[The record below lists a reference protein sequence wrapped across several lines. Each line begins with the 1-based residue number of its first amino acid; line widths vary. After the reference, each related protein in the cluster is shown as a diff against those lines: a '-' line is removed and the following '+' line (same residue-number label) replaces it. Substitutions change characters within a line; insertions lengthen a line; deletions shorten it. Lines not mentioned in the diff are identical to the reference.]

1 MDRYGTK
8 WLLIVAMAIFGM
20 GVGLISLTQSL
31 GYLLLIVGLS
41 YILLMFGVVYEVF
54 STRRRPVPTPQT
66 APVAQ
71 PVSVASTAP
80 AEQAVRTA
88 PAPTTVRA
96 SQSDQEAYR
105 WVILAVTVVMAFMI
119 TGSRSTVGV
128 FLKSIVRDLGWDR
141 GMFSLIVATNIWL
154 SGFLQPFT
162 GHIMDRYG
170 AKWIFIISMATFGI
184 GIGLISVTQSFVYLL
199 FIYGVIVAAAMAG
212 SSNSLT
218 NALVAK
224 WFPSNQRGL
233 AIGINNAGS
242 AVGQL
247 ALVGLTTMMLQV
259 SGWRSN
265 HIYLGLAIVVITVPL
280 TLLIPR
286 RLQSASGASAA
297 KGQASARRVPLA
309 TERWTE
315 ALNTSP
321 LWLINAGYF
330 VCGMT
335 VVLYVTHLIPFA
347 TDQGYSPTAA
357 AFAFGL
363 LSVCS
368 AAGSLLSGYA
378 SDIWGRKNIMA
389 LAYFVRGIA
398 FVILLTWRHEFSLY
412 IFAILGGLSWL
423 ATPVSV
429 MALTSEVY
437 GMRNLATLGGVS
449 LLVHQ
454 IGGGVSVWLAGEL
467 HDLTGSYD
475 VSFTLATVALFG
487 AAVASYLIDERRYS
501 VRYATSV
508 ASA

>member
-1 MDRYGTK
+1 MRLDDFGPKGDEMDRYGTK
-8 WLLIVAMAIFGM
+8 WLLIVAMAIFGI

-31 GYLLLIVGLS
+31 GYLLLIVVIS
-41 YILLMFGVVYEVF
+41 YLLLMFGVVYEVF
-54 STRRRPVPTPQT
+54 STRQRRVQ
-66 APVAQ
+66 AQ
-71 PVSVASTAP
+71 PAVQGTSTSSGT
-80 AEQAVRTA
+80 RTVQ
-88 PAPTTVRA
+88 TE
-96 SQSDQEAYR
+96 QEAYR
-105 WVILAVTVVMAFMI
+105 WVILAVTVAMAFMI
-119 TGSRSTVGV
+119 TGSRSTLGV
-128 FLKSIVRDLGWDR
+128 FFKSIVTDLGWDR
-141 GMFSLIVATNIWL
+141 GMISMIIAVNIWL

-162 GHIMDRYG
+162 GNLMDRYG
-170 AKWIFIISMATFGI
+170 PKWIFIISMSTFGL
-184 GIGLISVTQSFVYLL
+184 GIGLISMTQSFGFLL
-199 FIYGVIVAAAMAG
+199 FIYGIVVAAAMAG
-212 SSNSLT
+212 SSNSMT

-224 WFPSNQRGL
+224 WFPSHQRGL

-247 ALVGLTTMMLQV
+247 TLVWFTTLMLQV
-259 SGWRSN
+259 SGWRSS
-265 HIYLGLAIVVITVPL
+265 HIYLGLAIAVITVPL

-286 RLQSASGASAA
+286 RLQPASSAPNA
-297 KGQASARRVPLA
+297 KGLAPPRQAPLA

-335 VVLYVTHLIPFA
+335 VSLYITHLIPFA

-357 AFAFGL
+357 ASAFGL

-389 LAYFVRGIA
+389 LAYFVRGLA
-398 FVILLTWRHEFSLY
+398 FVILLAWRHEFSLY
-412 IFAILGGLSWL
+412 VFAILGGLSWL

-454 IGGGVSVWLAGEL
+454 IG
-467 HDLTGSYD
+467 
-475 VSFTLATVALFG
+475 
-487 AAVASYLIDERRYS
+487 
-501 VRYATSV
+501 
-508 ASA
+508 

>member
-8 WLLIVAMAIFGM
+8 WLLIVAMAIFGI

-31 GYLLLIVGLS
+31 GYLLLIVVIS
-41 YILLMFGVVYEVF
+41 YLLLMFGVVYEVF
-54 STRRRPVPTPQT
+54 STRQRRVQ
-66 APVAQ
+66 AQ
-71 PVSVASTAP
+71 PAVQGTSTSSGT
-80 AEQAVRTA
+80 RTVQ
-88 PAPTTVRA
+88 TE
-96 SQSDQEAYR
+96 QEAYR
-105 WVILAVTVVMAFMI
+105 WVILAVTVAMAFMI
-119 TGSRSTVGV
+119 TGSRSTLGV
-128 FLKSIVRDLGWDR
+128 FFKSIVTDLGWDR
-141 GMFSLIVATNIWL
+141 GMISMIIAVNIWL

-162 GHIMDRYG
+162 GNLMDRYG
-170 AKWIFIISMATFGI
+170 PKWIFIISMSTFGL
-184 GIGLISVTQSFVYLL
+184 GIGLISMTQSFGFLL
-199 FIYGVIVAAAMAG
+199 FIYGIVVAAAMAG
-212 SSNSLT
+212 SSNSMT

-224 WFPSNQRGL
+224 WFPSHQRGL

-247 ALVGLTTMMLQV
+247 TLVWFTTLMLQV
-259 SGWRSN
+259 SGWRSS
-265 HIYLGLAIVVITVPL
+265 HIYLGLAIAVITVPL

-286 RLQSASGASAA
+286 RLQPASSAPNA
-297 KGQASARRVPLA
+297 KGLAPPRQAPLA

-335 VVLYVTHLIPFA
+335 VSLYITHLIPFA

-357 AFAFGL
+357 ASAFGL

-389 LAYFVRGIA
+389 LAYFVRGLA
-398 FVILLTWRHEFSLY
+398 FVILLAWRHEFSLY
-412 IFAILGGLSWL
+412 VFAILGGLSWL

-475 VSFTLATVALFG
+475 VSFTLAMVALFG
-487 AAVASYLIDERRYS
+487 ATVASYLIDERRYS
-501 VRYATSV
+501 MRYATPV
-508 ASA
+508 TSA

>member
-8 WLLIVAMAIFGM
+8 WLLIVAMAIFGI

-31 GYLLLIVGLS
+31 GYLFLVVVISYLLV
-41 YILLMFGVVYEVF
+41 MFGVVYEF
-54 STRRRPVPTPQT
+54 ISTRKRRVHATQT
-66 APVAQ
+66 APDAPIAQTPSVAQ
-71 PVSVASTAP
+71 VSQT
-80 AEQAVRTA
+80 
-88 PAPTTVRA
+88 
-96 SQSDQEAYR
+96 DQEAYR
-105 WVILAVTVVMAFMI
+105 WVILAVTVAMAFMVV
-119 TGSRSTVGV
+119 GSRATLGV
-128 FLKSIVRDLGWDR
+128 FFKSVVRDLNWDR
-141 GMFSLIVATNIWL
+141 GMISMVIAINIWL

-162 GHIMDRYG
+162 GNLMDRYG
-170 AKWIFIISMATFGI
+170 AKWIFIISLSTFGI
-184 GIGLISVTQSFVYLL
+184 SIGLISLTQSFGYFLL
-199 FIYGVIVAAAMAG
+199 IYGILLAAAMAG

-218 NALVAK
+218 NALVAR

-247 ALVGLTTMMLQV
+247 TLVWFTTLMLQF
-259 SGWRSN
+259 SGWRSS
-265 HIYLGLAIVVITVPL
+265 HVYLGLAIVVVTVPL
-280 TLLIPR
+280 AFLIPR
-286 RLQSASGASAA
+286 RLQQPSRAPAA
-297 KGQASARRVPLA
+297 NGQAPPKEAPLA

-335 VVLYVTHLIPFA
+335 VSLYIAHLLPFA

-357 AFAFGL
+357 ASAFGL

-368 AAGSLLSGYA
+368 AIGSLLSGYA

-389 LAYFVRGIA
+389 LAYFVRGLG
-398 FVILLTWRHEFSLY
+398 FVILLAWQHEFSLY
-412 IFAILGGLSWL
+412 VFAVLGGLSWL

-487 AAVASYLIDERRYS
+487 ATVASYLIDERRYS
-501 VRYATSV
+501 MRYAAPVTSG
-508 ASA
+508 

>member
-1 MDRYGTK
+1 MDRYGSK
-8 WLLIVAMAIFGM
+8 WLLIVAMTIFGI
-20 GVGLISLTQSL
+20 GIGLISLTQSL
-31 GYLLLIVGLS
+31 GYLLLIVVIS
-41 YILLMFGVVYEVF
+41 YVLLMFGVAYEIF
-54 STRRRPVPTPQT
+54 NARQRRVQAPE
-66 APVAQ
+66 PVA
-71 PVSVASTAP
+71 VAATGSATQAPSAP
-80 AEQAVRTA
+80 ATA
-88 PAPTTVRA
+88 RA
-96 SQSDQEAYR
+96 SQTEQEAYR
-105 WVILAVTVVMAFMI
+105 WVILAVTVAMAFMI
-119 TGSRSTVGV
+119 VGSRSTLGV
-128 FLKSIVRDLGWDR
+128 FFKAIVQDLGWDR
-141 GMFSLIVATNIWL
+141 GMISMIIAVNIWL

-162 GHIMDRYG
+162 GHLMNRYG
-170 AKWIFIISMATFGI
+170 PKWIFIISMSTFGI
-184 GIGLISVTQSFVYLL
+184 GIGLISLTQSFGFLLLVYG
-199 FIYGVIVAAAMAG
+199 IVVAAAMAG

-224 WFPSNQRGL
+224 WFPSHQRGL

-247 ALVGLTTMMLQV
+247 TLVWFTTLMLQV
-259 SGWRSN
+259 SGWRSS

-280 TLLIPR
+280 TFLIPR
-286 RLQSASGASAA
+286 RTQSASRAPAGGGTAPARSA
-297 KGQASARRVPLA
+297 PLA

-335 VVLYVTHLIPFA
+335 VSLYITHLIPFA
-347 TDQGYSPTAA
+347 TDRGYSPSAA
-357 AFAFGL
+357 ASAFGL
-363 LSVCS
+363 LSICS

-389 LAYFVRGIA
+389 LAYFVRGLA
-398 FVILLTWRHEFSLY
+398 FIILLSWNHEFALY
-412 IFAILGGLSWL
+412 VFAILGGLSWL

-475 VSFTLATVALFG
+475 ISFTLATVALFG
-487 AAVASYLIDERRYS
+487 ATLASYLIDERRYS
-501 VRYATSV
+501 MRYATP
-508 ASA
+508 ATSA